1 MRDYPVL
8 LRLQGALCV
17 VVGGGPVGRR
27 KAAGLLAAGARV
39 RLVAGGAVE
48 GMETDPALE
57 VVARPFRAGDL
68 AGARLAFA
76 ATDERR
82 VNEAVA
88 AEARRLGIPVNLAE
102 APDRGDFTLPAV
114 LRRGELTL
122 AVGTGGA
129 SPALAAELRDRL
141 ATLLGPEWGEVVALF
156 AALRQKRLTLKG
168 NPEYNREIVRR
179 LLAEGL
185 AELVADGDAAGI
197 ARLLQQLGGGEF
209 SPAEVEA
216 FLPRKG

>member
-1 MRDYPVL
+1 MPDYPIL
-8 LRLQGALCV
+8 LSLDGRLCV

-27 KAAGLLAAGARV
+27 KAGGLRAAGARV
-39 RLVAGGAVE
+39 RLIARGPRSRGGK
-48 GMETDPALE
+48 T
-57 VVARPFRAGDL
+57 RPWRWWPGPFAPQTSG
-68 AGARLAFA
+68 GRLAFA
-76 ATDERR
+76 ATGEAGER
-82 VNEAVA
+82 
-88 AEARRLGIPVNLAE
+88 G
-102 APDRGDFTLPAV
+102 GG
-114 LRRGELTL
+114 RRGPPAGDPRQPRRRAGPRGLYPAGGAAPRRATL